1 MKKLKRLNNSFPI
14 LALFALGLAAA
25 GETPSG
31 SLRSPAPP
39 VGEPKS
45 ASSASLALAEEF
57 LSSGDASAAALEWR
71 RLEADADPADAELR
85 GSLLLAAA
93 DAYRADGAW
102 DRMGRVLDRAE
113 AEAAVRAP
121 IEPEILFLRMR
132 RSEGLREW
140 ASAAE
145 WGETLAETR
154 RNPAER
160 AHVSR
165 LAAADWLLAGS
176 PAEARR
182 ATDDPAALAALGRWE
197 RGSDRSPRVGGL
209 LGIVPGLGY
218 AYSGEWG
225 NAIRSIVLNG
235 LFGWAMY
242 ECADHEEWGLF
253 AVTTFF
259 ELTWYTG
266 SIYGGIDAA
275 HRYNRERLE
284 GAAREIR
291 GDAPAPGLRRSPAVD
306 LFRVRLAF

>member
-1 MKKLKRLNNSFPI
+1 MKTAKAFLLISVL
-14 LALFALGLAAA
+14 LASGRAAA
-25 GETPSG
+25 GGPSAAA
-31 SLRSPAPP
+31 SPDASPA
-39 VGEPKS
+39 
-45 ASSASLALAEEF
+45 LALAEEF
-57 LSSGDASAAALEWR
+57 LASGDSAAAALEWR

-85 GSLLLAAA
+85 GSLLVAAA
-93 DAYRADGAW
+93 DAYREGGAW
-102 DRMGRVLDRAE
+102 ERMGRVLDRAE
-113 AEAAVRAP
+113 SDAALRRP
-121 IEPEILFLRMR
+121 FDSELLFLRMR

-145 WGETLAETR
+145 WGETLAEAR
-154 RNPAER
+154 RDPAER
-160 AHVSR
+160 SRVSR

-209 LGIVPGLGY
+209 LGLVPGLGY

-275 HRYNRERLE
+275 HRYNKERLE

>member
-1 MKKLKRLNNSFPI
+1 MKKLKRLNHGFPI
-14 LALFALGLAAA
+14 LALLALGLAAGAAEPAVA
-25 GETPSG
+25 GGSG
-31 SLRSPAPP
+31 GAQPP
-39 VGEPKS
+39 GRW
-45 ASSASLALAEEF
+45 SSSLALAEEF
-57 LSSGDASAAALEWR
+57 LASGDASAAALEWR

-93 DAYRADGAW
+93 DAYREDGAW

-113 AEAAVRAP
+113 SEAAVRAP

-145 WGETLAETR
+145 WGETLAESR
-154 RNPAER
+154 RDRAESAR
-160 AHVSR
+160 VSR

-182 ATDDPAALAALGRWE
+182 ATDDPAAIAAIDRWE
-197 RGSDRSPRVGGL
+197 RGSDRSPTVGGL
-209 LGIVPGLGY
+209 LGLVPGLGY

-225 NAIRSIVLNG
+225 NAFRSIVLNG

-242 ECADHEEWGLF
+242 ECAAHDEWGLF

-266 SIYGGIDAA
+266 SVYGGIDAA
-275 HRYNRERLE
+275 HRCNRERLE
-284 GAAREIR
+284 DAARDVR
-291 GDAPAPGLRRSPAVD
+291 GDAPAPALRRAPAVE
-306 LFRVRLAF
+306 LVRVRLSF

>member
-1 MKKLKRLNNSFPI
+1 MKTAFLVPI
-14 LALFALGLAAA
+14 LFAVAASA
-25 GETPSG
+25 GETPSVAG
-31 SLRSPAPP
+31 GAGGAEPPDRLAP
-39 VGEPKS
+39 
-45 ASSASLALAEEF
+45 SLALAADF
-57 LSSGDASAAALEWR
+57 LSSGSASAAALEYR

-113 AEAAVRAP
+113 SDSAVRRS
-121 IEPEILFLRMR
+121 IDDELLYLRML

-145 WGETLAETR
+145 WGETLAESR
-154 RNPAER
+154 RDPAESAR
-160 AHVSR
+160 VSR

-197 RGSDRSPRVGGL
+197 RGRDKSPTVGGL
-209 LGIVPGLGY
+209 LGLVPGLGY

-225 NAIRSIVLNG
+225 NAFRSIFLNG

-242 ECADHEEWGLF
+242 ECADRDEWGLF
-253 AVTTFF
+253 AVTAFF

-266 SIYGGIDAA
+266 SIYGGVDAA

-284 GAAREIR
+284 DAARDVR
-291 GDAPAPGLRRSPAVD
+291 GDAPAPALRRAPAVE
-306 LFRVRLAF
+306 LFRIRLAF

>member
-1 MKKLKRLNNSFPI
+1 MKRAFLIPI
-14 LALFALGLAAA
+14 LFAAAIAA
-25 GETPSG
+25 GETPAVAG
-31 SLRSPAPP
+31 GAGGAEPPDRLAP
-39 VGEPKS
+39 
-45 ASSASLALAEEF
+45 SLALAEEF
-57 LSSGDASAAALEWR
+57 LSSGDGSAAALEYR

-113 AEAAVRAP
+113 SDSAVRRSVDD
-121 IEPEILFLRMR
+121 ELLHLRMV

-145 WGETLAETR
+145 WGETFAESR
-154 RNPAER
+154 RDPAESAR
-160 AHVSR
+160 VSR

-182 ATDDPAALAALGRWE
+182 ATDDPAALAALDRWE
-197 RGSDRSPRVGGL
+197 RGSDRSPTVGGI
-209 LGIVPGLGY
+209 LGLVPGLGY

-225 NAIRSIVLNG
+225 NAFRSIFLNG

-242 ECADHEEWGLF
+242 ECADHDEWGLF

-266 SIYGGIDAA
+266 SIYGGVDAA

-284 GAAREIR
+284 DAARDIR
-291 GDAPAPGLRRSPAVD
+291 GDAPAPALRRAPAVE

>member
-1 MKKLKRLNNSFPI
+1 VKRSFLIPI
-14 LALFALGLAAA
+14 LFIGVSAVA
-25 GETPSG
+25 GE
-31 SLRSPAPP
+31 APEARIAP
-39 VGEPKS
+39 
-45 ASSASLALAEEF
+45 SLALAEEF
-57 LSSGDASAAALEWR
+57 LSSGDGSAAALEYR
-71 RLEADADPADAELR
+71 RIEADADPADAELR

-102 DRMGRVLDRAE
+102 ERMGRVLDRAE
-113 AEAAVRAP
+113 ADSAVRRT
-121 IEPEILFLRMR
+121 IDGELLYLRML

-145 WGETLAETR
+145 WGETLAESR
-154 RNPAER
+154 RDPAESAR
-160 AHVSR
+160 VSR

-182 ATDDPAALAALGRWE
+182 ATDDPAAIAAIDRWE
-197 RGSDRSPRVGGL
+197 RGSDRSPTVGGL
-209 LGIVPGLGY
+209 LGLVPGLGY

-225 NAIRSIVLNG
+225 SALRSIVLNG

-242 ECADHEEWGLF
+242 ECADHDEWGLF

-266 SIYGGIDAA
+266 SIYGGVDAA

-284 GAAREIR
+284 DAARDIR
-291 GDAPAPGLRRSPAVD
+291 GDAPAPALRRAPAVE